1 MSDESASHGGAREAQ
16 RVLISVQSRFTL
28 LVRCYG
34 KSRFTLLVRCY
45 GKFFSQ
51 SRRPGVRV
59 CVCLGDLARTRS
71 PSRVH
76 LKTIHAVALYARARA
91 AAGW

>member
-16 RVLISVQSRFTL
+16 RVLISVQ
-28 LVRCYG
+28 
-34 KSRFTLLVRCY
+34 SRFTLLVRCY